1 MLNYKTLKSCPSVPF
16 GLIFLQLKTQF
27 LNNGGHKIAAV
38 IEEYKYGVFLLLFL
52 SLPNCCKYLFL
63 GIGMR
68 VSLAS
73 LLSRDIKSS

>member
-1 MLNYKTLKSCPSVPF
+1 MLNYKTLKGCPSVPF

-52 SLPNCCKYLFL
+52 S
-63 GIGMR
+63 
-68 VSLAS
+68 
-73 LLSRDIKSS
+73 